1 MQLTH
6 DPSISSY
13 YVNDAF
19 YRELVE
25 SFSDWQRDDLIVDDP
40 AERDRF
46 RLLLEREARSLDQLR
61 FDEWLAL
68 YCPECVSGCGNARG
82 GRSPARDRHIVR

>member
-6 DPSISSY
+6 DPSVSSY

-25 SFSDWQRDDLIVDDP
+25 SFTDWQRDNYTDD
-40 AERDRF
+40 A
-46 RLLLEREARSLDQLR
+46 
-61 FDEWLAL
+61 
-68 YCPECVSGCGNARG
+68 G
-82 GRSPARDRHIVR
+82 